1 MIDPSRNL
9 HDQARVTSSQSSGS
23 SNKVSAWTNLG
34 KVVAGKPTDEKKQG
48 VKKLRKI
55 VKDKK
60 GINTILAALLMV
72 VIVVVASVMVYA
84 WSTGLLGALMVTPQ
98 VGKEAMNIEN
108 SAFSNSTFAT
118 LYLRNTGTASISLV
132 TYYVR
137 DNTANQYSKTNWN
150 VPAYNGILPNGL
162 ATVNI
167 DINTANGNHCGCTA
181 AANAFQFA
189 TGNSYTVIV
198 VTSRNSQFTFTI
210 VR

>member
-84 WSTGLLGALMVTPQ
+84 WSTGFLGALMVTPQ
-98 VGKEAMNIEN
+98 VGKEAMNIEY
-108 SAFSNSTFAT
+108 SSFSNSTLET
-118 LYLRNTGTASISLV
+118 IYLSNTSTASISSF
-132 TYYVR
+132 R
-137 DNTANQYSKTNWN
+137 
-150 VPAYNGILPNGL
+150 
-162 ATVNI
+162 
-167 DINTANGNHCGCTA
+167 
-181 AANAFQFA
+181 
-189 TGNSYTVIV
+189 SYEL
-198 VTSRNSQFTFTI
+198 SDGA
-210 VR
+210 

>member
-9 HDQARVTSSQSSGS
+9 HDQATVTSSQSSGS

-84 WSTGLLGALMVTPQ
+84 WSTGFLGALMVTPQ
-98 VGKEAMNIEN
+98 AGKEALNIETTT
-108 SAFSNSTFAT
+108 FTSTILASI
-118 LYLRNTGTASISLV
+118 YIRNTGTATISFV

-137 DNTANQYSKTNWN
+137 D
-150 VPAYNGILPNGL
+150 
-162 ATVNI
+162 
-167 DINTANGNHCGCTA
+167 A
-181 AANAFQFA
+181 AANTWSQPAF
-189 TGNSYTVIV
+189 
-198 VTSRNSQFTFTI
+198 
-210 VR
+210 

>member
-108 SAFSNSTFAT
+108 SSFSNSTLAT
-118 LYLRNTGTASISLV
+118 IYLRNTGTASISLV

-137 DNTANQYSKTNWN
+137 DNNANQYSKTSWN
-150 VPAYNGILPNGL
+150 VYTGIAPNAL
-162 ATVNI
+162 ATVTINI
-167 DINTANGNHCGCTA
+167 GAQCGCTA
-181 AANAFQFA
+181 ASNNFVFVS
-189 TGNSYTVIV
+189 GNSYTVIV
-198 VTSRNSQFTFTI
+198 VTSRNSQFTFTV

>member
-23 SNKVSAWTNLG
+23 YNKVSAWTNLG

-84 WSTGLLGALMVTPQ
+84 WSTGLLGSLMITPTA
-98 VGKEAMNIEN
+98 GKEALNADTYSFYNGTMAAVNI
-108 SAFSNSTFAT
+108 
-118 LYLRNTGTASISLV
+118 RNTGSASVSLV
-132 TYYVR
+132 TYYVK
-137 DNTANQYSKTNWN
+137 DPSGST
-150 VPAYNGILPNGL
+150 
-162 ATVNI
+162 
-167 DINTANGNHCGCTA
+167 
-181 AANAFQFA
+181 
-189 TGNSYTVIV
+189 
-198 VTSRNSQFTFTI
+198 
-210 VR
+210 

>member
-9 HDQARVTSSQSSGS
+9 HDHASVTSSQSSAS

-34 KVVAGKPTDEKKQG
+34 KMVAGKPTDEKKQG

-84 WSTGLLGALMVTPQ
+84 WSTGLLGSLMVTPQ
-98 VGKEAMNIEN
+98 TGKEALNIE
-108 SAFSNSTFAT
+108 SSTFASNNMNVS
-118 LYLRNTGTASISLV
+118 LFIRNTGSATVSFT
-132 TYYVR
+132 TYYVK
-137 DNTANQYSKTNWN
+137 DAAGNTWTQASYGFGPTIQPNQVGTANI
-150 VPAYNGILPNGL
+150 GISTQCG
-162 ATVNI
+162 
-167 DINTANGNHCGCTA
+167 GCTSSGSGFT
-181 AANAFQFA
+181 AFN
-189 TGNSYTVIV
+189 TGNSYTVTF
-198 VTSRNSQFTFTI
+198 VTSRNGQFVFTV